1 MHINNTCIIFTYLH
15 ILNKFLY
22 ISPTSQ
28 VTPQVS
34 HQPKANVAMRDAA
47 LHDVVTAAAAPWTVP
62 KKVSPQ
68 GCGGRSAVF
77 VGNGSPNHGGNHGEN
92 EENQALSFWTL
103 GVFSN

>member
-1 MHINNTCIIFTYLH
+1 MYSNNACIIFTYLH
-15 ILNKFLY
+15 IFNTFLY

-34 HQPKANVAMRDAA
+34 HQLKANVAMRDPS